1 MTTLETT
8 IESDEDVKGR
18 NQFSAVLRA
27 ISKMILSPGTFYE
40 TLPRRG
46 GYGAALLFLLAC
58 GAVFSLFANLYSG
71 EHKIVYFL
79 IYFLNAVFMPFVT
92 AFILYLVSLLICK
105 EAFPYQTLF
114 RITAY
119 ANVTLLASWIQGLS
133 WMLGIY
139 NLYLIGLGMV
149 KVGRI
154 TARRAFCALLAGL
167 AILLLVIRFLQPMIK
182 YG

>member
-1 MTTLETT
+1 MTTLETA

-18 NQFSAVLRA
+18 NPFNAVFRA
-27 ISKMILSPGTFYE
+27 IPKMILSPGTFYE
-40 TLPRRG
+40 TLPRNG
-46 GYGAALLFLLAC
+46 GYGLAVLFLLSC
-58 GAVFSLFANLYSG
+58 GGVFSLFASLYSG
-71 EHKIVYFL
+71 QYKILYFL

-92 AFILYLVSLLICK
+92 AFILYLVSLLISK
-105 EAFPYQTLF
+105 ETFTYQTLF

-119 ANVTLLASWIQGLS
+119 ANVTLLASWIPGLS
-133 WMLGIY
+133 WMIGIY

-154 TARRAFCALLAGL
+154 TALRAFCALLAGV
-167 AILLLVIRFLQPMIK
+167 AILLIVIRFLQPMIK